1 MKNRLKGVTLLETVI
16 YIGLFSLIT
25 IMILNFMLTTQEST
39 TRTMRKSLIHQSKEF
54 VLGHIDSTLNSAS
67 FIDRDSSVF
76 NDVNGVLQINI
87 SGENK
92 QYTISDSVLYY
103 DSIAITPS
111 SLSAEGFFL
120 EPVYD
125 GDGEVIGVLITTT
138 LRSNG
143 DSSVYEDINF
153 LFTLR

>member
-25 IMILNFMLTTQEST
+25 IMILNFMLTAQEST

-76 NDVNGVLQINI
+76 NDVNGVLQVNI
-87 SGENK
+87 SGEDK
-92 QYTISDSVLYY
+92 QYAISDSVLYY
-103 DSIAITPS
+103 DSIPITPS
-111 SLSAEGFFL
+111 SILVEGFLL
-120 EPVYD
+120 EPIYD
-125 GDGEVIGVLITTT
+125 NGGEVIGVLITTT

-143 DSSVYEDINF
+143 DQSISEEINF

>member
-1 MKNRLKGVTLLETVI
+1 MKNKLKGVTLLETVI

-25 IMILNFMLTTQEST
+25 IMILNFMLTAQEST

-54 VLGHIDSTLNSAS
+54 LLGHIDSTLNSS
-67 FIDRDSSVF
+67 TYIDKDSSIF
-76 NDVNGVLQINI
+76 NDENGVLQINI
-87 SGENK
+87 SGEDK
-92 QYTISDSVLYY
+92 QYTISDSVIYY

-111 SLSAEGFFL
+111 SLSVDGFFL
-120 EPVYD
+120 EPIYD
-125 GDGEVIGVLITTT
+125 GDGEAIGVLITTT

-143 DSSVYEDINF
+143 DSSISEDINF

>member
-1 MKNRLKGVTLLETVI
+1 MKNNLKGVTLLETVI

-54 VLGHIDSTLNSAS
+54 VIGHIDSTLNSS
-67 FIDRDSSVF
+67 SYIDKDNSVF
-76 NDVNGVLQINI
+76 NNEDGILLVNIA
-87 SGENK
+87 GENK
-92 QYTISDSVLYY
+92 QYTISDSVIYY
-103 DSIAITPS
+103 DSIPITPS
-111 SLSAEGFFL
+111 SISVEGFFL
-120 EPVYD
+120 EPIYD
-125 GDGEVIGVLITTT
+125 SSGEVIGVLITTT

-143 DSSVYEDINF
+143 DSSISEDINF